1 MIADIKKWAKVTTL
15 DIEAKFMLCSK
26 WVIDSIVRNCDSLLL
41 CTCFSSLFSCC
52 PLLL

>member
-26 WVIDSIVRNCDSLLL
+26 WVIDSIEVKYDRLE
-41 CTCFSSLFSCC
+41 
-52 PLLL
+52 